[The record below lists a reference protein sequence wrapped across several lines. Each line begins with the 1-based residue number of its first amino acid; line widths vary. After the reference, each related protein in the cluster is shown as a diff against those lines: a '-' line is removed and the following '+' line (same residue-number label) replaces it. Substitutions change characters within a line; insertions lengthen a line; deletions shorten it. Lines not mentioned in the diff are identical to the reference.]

1 MSTAIYKH
9 LDYFGNRSDTM
20 GVHYLCKLAHCS
32 LNTYGLLGLGL
43 QDHGQQGL
51 PCCTW
56 LPSRFWRHW
65 LPSRLWLWLRFSFA
79 WRRWLH
85 CHFWQLHCHFWLHGL
100 LRLGLQDHRRQ
111 GLPCCSWLPS
121 RFWRHWLPSRLW
133 RRWRQLRSLGLQM
146 IAASES
152 HIVVQKIIFREDDR
166 CLCFIPGMLGVDS
179 LGHLQTFVSIP
190 NVLLSHPK
198 APLGSRPLAA
208 LACGA
213 GVWWINISGWWI
225 NISGC
230 WLPSRGA
237 TRGATG
243 CLLSLFAPAGAATAA
258 QPAGTQP
265 LDHSP
270 YTKLSLTKQ
279 KQILNQM
286 AEMLNMYMHIR

>member
-85 CHFWQLHCHFWLHGL
+85 CRFWQLDCHFWLHDL
-100 LRLGLQDHRRQ
+100 LWLGLQDHRRQ
-111 GLPCCSWLPS
+111 GLPCCSWLPR

-152 HIVVQKIIFREDDR
+152 HIVVQKIIFRKDDR
-166 CLCFIPGMLGVDS
+166 CLCFIEGMLGVDS
-179 LGHLQTFVSIP
+179 LGHLQTFVNIP
-190 NVLLSHPK
+190 NVLLSLPK
-198 APLGSRPLAA
+198 APLGSRPAAGCLGLWRRCLVDQHFGLVDQHFGLLAA
-208 LACGA
+208 FS
-213 GVWWINISGWWI
+213 WRNSWRH
-225 NISGC
+225 
-230 WLPSRGA
+230 WLPSQPVCSCRCGNCGA
-237 TRGATG
+237 TCRRTTAGP
-243 CLLSLFAPAGAATAA
+243 FAI
-258 QPAGTQP
+258 
-265 LDHSP
+265 H
-270 YTKLSLTKQ
+270 
-279 KQILNQM
+279 
-286 AEMLNMYMHIR
+286 